1 MKDKLTREQKKELVR
16 ERNQPPRL
24 TLLEEIGNAVTH
36 GLGAVLALVGM
47 ILLLIK
53 SDTGMKVAASLIF
66 GISMFIL
73 MLMSCLYHSFKKDS
87 TVKRLWRRFDYTS
100 IYFLIGGTFAPICL
114 VYIASPLSI
123 TMFIIQW
130 LIIAFGVTM
139 ILIYGPGKWPPLH
152 FTLYFLIGWSGVL
165 YLPDLCQHN
174 QPLLWMIL
182 AGGLVYTIGMIPF
195 AKKGNGTHFL
205 WHLFVLGGAFL
216 HWLGIYLF
224 IY

>member
-73 MLMSCLYHSFKKDS
+73 MFISF
-87 TVKRLWRRFDYTS
+87 L
-100 IYFLIGGTFAPICL
+100 
-114 VYIASPLSI
+114 
-123 TMFIIQW
+123 
-130 LIIAFGVTM
+130 
-139 ILIYGPGKWPPLH
+139 
-152 FTLYFLIGWSGVL
+152 
-165 YLPDLCQHN
+165 
-174 QPLLWMIL
+174 
-182 AGGLVYTIGMIPF
+182 
-195 AKKGNGTHFL
+195 
-205 WHLFVLGGAFL
+205 
-216 HWLGIYLF
+216 
-224 IY
+224 